1 MRTLLAVAATVMAAV
16 TVTPSATAALRP
28 PSADFDGDGHADL
41 AVGAPS
47 DSVAGQD
54 AAGAVS
60 VLYGDSGGLTA
71 RRHQQF
77 TQASPGVSGA
87 PEPGDRFGATLVA
100 GDFDGDGYA
109 DLAVGVPGEG
119 TIAGARVGVVQILH
133 GSPHGLI
140 GHGEPP
146 WWQGRAGVKGTAE
159 GEDNFAVALAAGDFD
174 GDGRDD
180 LAIGTPLDS
189 VGGHRNAGAV
199 NVLYG
204 SPSGLTAT
212 GDDLWTLDTAGVKGV
227 AGRNFLF
234 GSALASG
241 DVYGDGRADLAIGT
255 PGAGCRRLHDQPAW
269 RGDGAVRPRG
279 GLRCARRRS
288 AGRRTASA

>member
-174 GDGRDD
+174 ATVAMTWRS
-180 LAIGTPLDS
+180 ARRSTAWAVIATPRGQRALWDS
-189 VGGHRNAGAV
+189 
-199 NVLYG
+199 
-204 SPSGLTAT
+204 
-212 GDDLWTLDTAGVKGV
+212 
-227 AGRNFLF
+227 F
-234 GSALASG
+234 
-241 DVYGDGRADLAIGT
+241 RADRHG
-255 PGAGCRRLHDQPAW
+255 RRSVDARHGWGQGS
-269 RGDGAVRPRG
+269 RRPENFS
-279 GLRCARRRS
+279 S
-288 AGRRTASA
+288 AGRSPPATSPATAGTSSRSGSRAAGSRGMTRLER